1 MSSRSGS
8 RTTTSRSSPNIPE
21 QEAENAAHFYH
32 IGDVATLTG
41 LSADALRAWE
51 RVGLLTPHRS
61 TAGVRRYT
69 DDDLARIRLIARTL
83 QEGGYSRRAVAKLLQ
98 SGDLR
103 PDAAD
108 YAPGPA
114 RLRRSR
120 RGGNWGRSSRRSD
133 TGAARGGAVGES
145 ANSTDYLVQDQD
157 EQDEARSERRT
168 LDAVARI
175 SDALASG
182 RALSEVLEVICSE
195 ACRAFGVSDSVLWLL
210 NSTPSLPAILPD
222 SRGESEH
229 KTGAQHTYQA
239 GVVPLTLVAAASYG
253 PRTTAMPR
261 AVSLDEQQAPVVH
274 AFHTR
279 HGLIV
284 NELATPSPVHPW
296 QAIPESGAD
305 MPNAAA
311 LLVVPLLASNGT
323 PIGVLSLSE
332 ALDPERFDSDDLERV
347 RLFAVQAALAIET
360 ARLHAEIRVAREQAE
375 EHRARWQAAV
385 DDLPALVCICDSTL
399 STTYIS
405 PTCTQVLGWPGVSSP
420 PEAAPAPY
428 REPWVARFGFFWLE
442 QPGANVL
449 VASSHPGTST
459 GLPALGELPLPR
471 ALQENRAVHDITV
484 THRCPDGMER
494 LVSWDAAPMRTAQG
508 ELLGAVAV
516 GHDVTAEHRQHEREA
531 CLAAVTHSAAGAPD
545 PFGIEGRANRILT
558 ELVTHTRTPVISA
571 TLYLLDEETDILRRV
586 GAFGVERSGTHA
598 PAVPLNRQH
607 PWWHLLI
614 GGPIYSSPDGAQPQ
628 WLRAIGLVVWKASSI
643 RSWATV
649 PLRSGEKLVGALS
662 VGLSVPHVWDAAER
676 SWLEACADAVVM
688 GVENDRLFAAEQ
700 QKSRVLEA
708 LLAAADG
715 KDSAY

>member
-1 MSSRSGS
+1 M
-8 RTTTSRSSPNIPE
+8 
-21 QEAENAAHFYH
+21 
-32 IGDVATLTG
+32 
-41 LSADALRAWE
+41 
-51 RVGLLTPHRS
+51 
-61 TAGVRRYT
+61 
-69 DDDLARIRLIARTL
+69 
-83 QEGGYSRRAVAKLLQ
+83 
-98 SGDLR
+98 
-103 PDAAD
+103 
-108 YAPGPA
+108 
-114 RLRRSR
+114 
-120 RGGNWGRSSRRSD
+120 
-133 TGAARGGAVGES
+133 
-145 ANSTDYLVQDQD
+145 QDQE

-182 RALSEVLEVICSE
+182 RALPEVLEVICSE
-195 ACRAFGVSDSVLWLL
+195 ACRAFGVSDSVLWLI
-210 NSTPSLPAILPD
+210 NSPLSLLAILPD
-222 SRGESEH
+222 TRRETER
-229 KTGAQHTYQA
+229 KTGAHHIYE
-239 GVVPLTLVAAASYG
+239 GDVVPLTLVATASYG
-253 PRTTAMPR
+253 PHTSAMPR
-261 AVSLDEQQAPVVH
+261 AVSLDDRQAPVVQ
-274 AFHTR
+274 AFHSR

-284 NELATPSPVHPW
+284 NELATSSPVNPRQTHPEW
-296 QAIPESGAD
+296 GAG
-305 MPNAAA
+305 MPNAA
-311 LLVVPLLASNGT
+311 LLLVPLLASSGT

-375 EHRARWQAAV
+375 AHRARWQAAV
-385 DDLPALVCICDSTL
+385 DDLPALVCICDRTQ

-405 PTCTQVLGWPGVSSP
+405 PTCQQVLGWPDVSSP
-420 PEAAPAPY
+420 PEAEPAAHG
-428 REPWVARFGFFWLE
+428 EPWVARFGFFWLSE
-442 QPGANVL
+442 PAASVL
-449 VASSHPGTST
+449 VASSSHPGASRATGVAGTST

-471 ALQENRAVHDITV
+471 ALQENRAVHAITV

-531 CLAAVTHSAAGAPD
+531 CLAAVTHAAAGSPD
-545 PFGIEGRANRILT
+545 PNGIEGRANRILT

-571 TLYLLDEETDILRRV
+571 TLYLLDEEMDILRRV

-614 GGPIYSSPDGAQPQ
+614 GGPIYSSPDGVQPH

-649 PLRSGEKLVGALS
+649 PLRSGDKLVGALS
-662 VGLSVPHVWDAAER
+662 VGLSVPHIWDAAER
-676 SWLEACADAVVM
+676 AWFEACADAVVM

-700 QKSRVLEA
+700 HKSKALEA
-708 LLAAADG
+708 LLAAAD
-715 KDSAY
+715 DRPFSY